1 MSVAEVTYSGMSSID
16 GCIST
21 ASAKFMSESEDG
33 PDEVE
38 DSELEE
44 LEVIELDEE
53 PDVEEVSG
61 GEGMIFFTPPL
72 LVTTANQLGSVR
84 VCNIFYGRR
93 PKK

>member
-1 MSVAEVTYSGMSSID
+1 MSLSD
-16 GCIST
+16 
-21 ASAKFMSESEDG
+21 D
-33 PDEVE
+33 PDEEE

-44 LEVIELDEE
+44 LDELEEIELDEE

-61 GEGMIFFTPPL
+61 GEGLIFFTRFL
-72 LVTTANQLGSVR
+72 LATTANQLGSVR